1 MISEK
6 GHITR
11 CMFFQGAHVAPKVS
25 IRLTKNLIISAL
37 KLASCEL
44 VVFRDMNTYMLKGRD
59 FKTFLKENYA
69 VTLESYYMFIEHDAD
84 SAYGVCIY

>member
-1 MISEK
+1 MHVFS
-6 GHITR
+6 R
-11 CMFFQGAHVAPKVS
+11 CTCS
-25 IRLTKNLIISAL
+25 TKSLNKTHKKFLIISAL

-69 VTLESYYMFIEHDAD
+69 VALESYYMFIEHDAD